1 MQFGRH
7 ILVLALTA
15 GEEGAHQSL
24 ASIISVWLRN
34 AARAFERCCCTE
46 YRWQKARA
54 AAAEL
59 PGKRGPISEVGPSPA
74 AARYALMRGRN

>member
-1 MQFGRH
+1 MQFGRR
-7 ILVLALTA
+7 ILLLALIA

-59 PGKRGPISEVGPSPA
+59 PGKRDPSPK
-74 AARYALMRGRN
+74 